1 MYDVRQD
8 VNDYQGRLTRMR
20 IVRYTGKQG
29 GDAAYGIVEDST
41 IFALEGDLFG
51 AYSKGEQVGSVD
63 DVHLLAPLEPG
74 KIVAIGLNYKDHVTE
89 LDPNRKL
96 PESPVMFM
104 KPQSAVIGPD
114 EPIELA
120 NPENDTHYEAELV
133 VVIGKKARDVSEDDA
148 LDYVLGYTAG
158 NDVSDRKVQYAAGQ
172 WIQGKGYDT
181 YCPLGPW
188 IETELDPGKVQVQSR
203 LNGEPRQSS
212 NTEVLIFSVPFLISF
227 VSKVMTLNPGDVIMT
242 GTPHGVGP
250 MKAGDTIEVDVEGV
264 GVLRNPV
271 VNRA

>member
-1 MYDVRQD
+1 MK
-8 VNDYQGRLTRMR
+8 
-20 IVRYTGKQG
+20 IVRYAGKDG
-29 GDAAYGIVEDST
+29 GEASFGILEGETV
-41 IFALEGDLFG
+41 FGLEGDLFG
-51 AYSKGEQVGSVD
+51 EHRKGAEVGPVS
-63 DVHLLAPLEPG
+63 DVKLLAPLDPG

-96 PESPVMFM
+96 PEFPVMFM
-104 KPQSAVIGPD
+104 KPPSAVIGPD

-120 NPENDTHYEAELV
+120 NPENETHYEAELV
-133 VVIGKKARDVSEDDA
+133 AVIGKTAKDVSEEDA

-158 NDVSDRKVQYAAGQ
+158 NDVSDRKIQYAAGQ

-181 YCPLGPW
+181 YCPLGPV

-203 LNGEPRQSS
+203 LNGEQRQSAS
-212 NTEVLIFSVPFLISF
+212 TEVLIFSVPYLISY
-227 VSKVMTLNPGDVIMT
+227 VSKVMTLYPGDVIMT

-250 MKAGDTIEVDVEGV
+250 MKDGDVIEIDIEGV

-271 VNRA
+271 VNR